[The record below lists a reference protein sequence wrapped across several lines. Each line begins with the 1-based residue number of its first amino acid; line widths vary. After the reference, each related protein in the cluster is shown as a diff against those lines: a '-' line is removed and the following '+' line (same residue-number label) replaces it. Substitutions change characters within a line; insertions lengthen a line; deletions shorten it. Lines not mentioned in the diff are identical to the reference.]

1 MGIENS
7 ENRLTKLLHRVQ
19 DDKAR
24 TLDVIY
30 PTDQLQYVS
39 NNEPGQE
46 VSPKLILEQAMGVPT
61 TELSINSVAFDQISS
76 RAGIDVRTARRLQT
90 NYPQEYGA
98 LINKTFEREPAA
110 RLVRAHMTNGNTG
123 VARAFLSSKFKTFDN
138 ADLLESALPQLIE
151 SDADWQVVH
160 GTVTDKRL
168 YLRLKSD
175 RFTGEGA
182 AVGDMMA
189 LGIGLSNSEVGL
201 GSVSVFQMVW
211 TLACLNGMQTA
222 NRHRSSH
229 ITSARGDT
237 DTWEMLTDE
246 AKNADNKALA
256 LKVRDLVGN
265 YGSRDALDTVLEKMR
280 YAAAD
285 HVEGSIHQA
294 TENLG
299 KVLQLTKA
307 DTSKVLDGLL
317 ATIGQSGYSGQPVS
331 RATMVNAVTAVA
343 HQADPDS
350 VDDWQR
356 LGGRVLD
363 LPARD
368 WQRVAAAA

>member
-1 MGIENS
+1 MRIENR
-7 ENRLTKLLHRVQ
+7 ENTLTQLINRVQ

-30 PTDQLQYVS
+30 PTDSLQFIPQ
-39 NNEPGQE
+39 NEPGQDA
-46 VSPKLILEQAMGVPT
+46 SPKLICERAMGVPT
-61 TELSINSVAFDQISS
+61 TELSVYRAALHQISS
-76 RAGIDVRTARRLQT
+76 RAGIDVRTARRLLT
-90 NYPQEYGA
+90 GYPQEFGA

-110 RLVRAHMTNGNTG
+110 RLVRAHMTHGNTG
-123 VARAFLSSKFKTFDN
+123 IARAFLSSKFKTFDN
-138 ADLLESALPQLIE
+138 ADLLESALPQLID
-151 SDADWQVVH
+151 SDAAWQVVH

-182 AVGDMMA
+182 AVGDTMA
-189 LGIGLSNSEVGL
+189 LGIGLSNSEVGM
-201 GSVSVFQMVW
+201 GSVSVYQMIW

-229 ITSARGDT
+229 ITSARGDA

-256 LKVRDLVGN
+256 LKVRDLVGS
-265 YGSRDALDTVLEKMR
+265 YGSRDALDTVLEKMQL
-280 YAAAD
+280 AAGD
-285 HVEGSIHQA
+285 IVQGSTHQA

-307 DTSKVLDGLL
+307 ETSKVLDGLL
-317 ATIGQSGYSGQPVS
+317 ATIGQQGYAGHPVS

-343 HQADPDS
+343 NDADPDT